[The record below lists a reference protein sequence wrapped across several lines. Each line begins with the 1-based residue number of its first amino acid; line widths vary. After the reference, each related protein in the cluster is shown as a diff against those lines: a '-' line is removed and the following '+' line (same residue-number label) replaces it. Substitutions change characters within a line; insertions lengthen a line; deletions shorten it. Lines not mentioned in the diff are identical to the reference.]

1 MKQIMQNSPLPN
13 QEMSLPQ
20 SDEVSVSP
28 MHASSD
34 PVLEAGQAGDAF
46 SSNRL
51 RIATFTFR
59 SIPQRPGCA
68 GVDKVSVELHTR
80 LAARGH
86 SVVAYNRLFRGD
98 QPLGD
103 QYRGVITKNFFTP
116 TRLKGF
122 DSIIHSVKVCWDI
135 IRHNTADVVHIH
147 NTGNSPF
154 GLLLRLFGKK
164 VVLSQDG
171 VDWQRGKWPWYGRVY
186 LWLTVFVTAYAP
198 HRVVFDSVFYKADFE
213 RRFHRKYDFIPWG
226 SEVPQDDL
234 DTSILDELGV
244 KPGEYFLF
252 VGRFIPDKGLH
263 YLVPAFERTVTDKKL
278 LLVGGAPNPSQ
289 YEHQIASTADRRIFM
304 PGFIFGAKLFALMKH
319 AYAYVQPSD
328 IEGLS
333 PVILENMALGTPLI
347 CSDIPENEFVVG
359 DTAVLFRRGDIEDLQ
374 RKLEWALSNP
384 ESMRQN
390 GARGRDR
397 ARGLFN
403 WDKCARSY
411 ERVFTELVTGGSLKS
426 GS

>member
-1 MKQIMQNSPLPN
+1 MTTLSKASTPPVDPISRQPA
-13 QEMSLPQ
+13 QE
-20 SDEVSVSP
+20 
-28 MHASSD
+28 
-34 PVLEAGQAGDAF
+34 
-46 SSNRL
+46 RL

-86 SVVAYNRLFRGD
+86 SVVAYNRLFEGD
-98 QPLGD
+98 KPIGD
-103 QYRGVITKNFFTP
+103 EYKGVVTKNFYTP
-116 TRLKGF
+116 TRMKGF
-122 DSIIHSVKVCWDI
+122 DSIIHSFKVCWDI
-135 IRHNTADVVHIH
+135 IVHDTADVVHIH

-171 VDWQRGKWPWYGRVY
+171 VDWQRGKWPWYGRLY

-198 HRVVFDSVFYKADFE
+198 HRVVFDSIFYKADFE
-213 RRFHRKYDFIPWG
+213 KRFRRTYDFIPWG

-234 DTSILDELGV
+234 DTSVLDELGV

-263 YLVPAFERTVTDKKL
+263 YLLPAFERTKTDKKL
-278 LLVGGAPNPSQ
+278 LLVGGAPNPSR
-289 YEHQIASTADRRIFM
+289 YEHEIAATKDPRVVI
-304 PGFIFGAKLFALMKH
+304 PGFIFGSKLFALMKN

-333 PVILENMALGTPLI
+333 PVILENMGLGTPLI
-347 CSDIPENEFVVG
+347 CSDIPENKFVVG
-359 DTAVLFRRGDIEDLQ
+359 DTAVLFRRGDIDDLHRQ
-374 RKLEWALSNP
+374 LQWALDNP
-384 ESMRQN
+384 LKLGEN
-390 GARGRDR
+390 GLRGRER
-397 ARGLFN
+397 AEREFN
-403 WDKCARSY
+403 WDACAQGY
-411 ERVFTELVTGGSLKS
+411 ERVFYELMSGTAKRAPTAMPAVGHRSARSGG
-426 GS
+426 